1 MEVLWVM
8 GGVMLF
14 ATTVALVGISW
25 VRHEGKDD
33 REEEKI
39 KIVIDRRRSISSY
52 RYSLL
57 TRMKRDNI
65 LNEEERNWVFSP
77 LDTKDISEESATWEE
92 WLENNDMIG
101 DQHES
106 N

>member
-1 MEVLWVM
+1 MEALWVV
-8 GGVMLF
+8 GGFMLF
-14 ATTVALVGISW
+14 ALICVAVALGW
-25 VRHEGKDD
+25 VNLETSKD

-39 KIVIDRRRSISSY
+39 KIVIDRRRSISLH

-77 LDTKDISEESATWEE
+77 LDTKDISEESDTWEE